1 MIQKFLSSL
10 RQPPEY
16 LDGKAYFTLR
26 RRRVS
31 LVFILI
37 ITASV
42 AVLIPI
48 CFFVIHNPSAG
59 IGASLVG
66 IIALISVILVTK
78 GHDRLGSAIL
88 LSVVSFIFMGILL
101 VPALQKESRYSAVLT
116 SILGLSLLLMM
127 PAGVMVSA
135 PFVFA
140 QGIFFAVAST
150 FITTLSADPLT
161 MSRRSLIAVIY
172 LIASS
177 LCAFL
182 TRIQNSLLTIS
193 IEQWQRST
201 STLKALNNLMNQIG
215 TLQQES
221 ARSSRIIAETLDNIE
236 ETLQSFL
243 GRCAEMSQATANLSQ
258 ASQGASEN
266 LVFLL
271 DTVDSIH
278 QAVAEQ
284 NRQVIQQAASQEH
297 IFQGIQSI
305 HEDMEQA
312 TEVTRNLNNRAERG
326 KIILETAVADV
337 QALSQYQQKTLE
349 IISTLAKVSNQTN
362 LLAMNAAIEAA
373 HAGSA
378 GSGFAVV
385 AESIRDLADMSGKQ
399 TKEIASIIRTMNEE
413 IEKSVD
419 HIKEVA
425 HSLYEMIAETRET
438 YNRISHVSETMVS
451 FIQEQ
456 KSLSEQSEIIA
467 QLAHTI
473 QEKVEYQRKI
483 SQTFEKTFT
492 TLTNNITVVLQNAGE
507 LHSYST
513 KSQET
518 LRHAQKAKE
527 ESASVNAT
535 ITSLLQKEA

>member
-1 MIQKFLSSL
+1 M
-10 RQPPEY
+10 PED
-16 LDGKAYFTLR
+16 LDGENYFNLR

-31 LVFILI
+31 LVFVLI

-42 AVLIPI
+42 AILIPI
-48 CFFVIHNPSAG
+48 CFFVIRNSSAG

-66 IIALISVILVTK
+66 TVALFSVVLVVR
-78 GHDRLGSAIL
+78 GYDRLGSAIL
-88 LSVVSFIFMGILL
+88 LSVVSLIFMGILL
-101 VPALQKESRYSAVLT
+101 VPALQKAATYPAVLT

-127 PAGVMVSA
+127 PAGIMVSA
-135 PFVFA
+135 SFVFA
-140 QGIFFAVAST
+140 QGLFFAIAST
-150 FITTLSADPLT
+150 LITTFSGDPLT
-161 MSRRSLIAVIY
+161 MSRRSLVAVIY

-182 TRIQNSLLTIS
+182 TRIQNNLLTIS
-193 IEQWQRST
+193 IEQWQRSN
-201 STLKALNNLMNQIG
+201 STLRALNGLMSQIG
-215 TLQQES
+215 VLQQEA
-221 ARSSRIIAETLDNIE
+221 ARSSRVIAETLDNIE

-243 GRCAEMSQATANLSQ
+243 GRCAEMSQATTHLSQ
-258 ASQGASEN
+258 ASHGASEN
-266 LVFLL
+266 LTFLL
-271 DTVDSIH
+271 NTIDSIH
-278 QAVAEQ
+278 QAVSEQ

-305 HEDMEQA
+305 HEDMSQA
-312 TEVTRNLNNRAERG
+312 TEATRRLNNRAEGG
-326 KIILETAVADV
+326 KTVLETAVADV

-399 TKEIASIIRTMNEE
+399 TKEIASIIKTMNEG
-413 IEKSVD
+413 IEKSVA

-425 HSLYEMIAETRET
+425 QSLYEMISETQET
-438 YNRISHVSETMVS
+438 YNRISHVSETMET

-456 KSLSEQSEIIA
+456 KNLSDQSEIIA

-473 QEKVEYQRKI
+473 QEKVEHQRSI
-483 SQTFEKTFT
+483 SQTFEETFT
-492 TLTNNITVVLQNAGE
+492 TLTNNIKVVLDNAGE
-507 LHSYST
+507 LHSYSIR
-513 KSQET
+513 SQET
-518 LRHAQKAKE
+518 LRNAQKAKE

-535 ITSLLQKEA
+535 IAALLQKEK